1 MGEQGTSAVRCPWC
15 LKRMA
20 ATDEAC
26 PHCGRPV
33 ESGELRSLGG
43 GADPVPG
50 ARREGDAG
58 TELRPLGEGAVSEEE
73 ETAARMRGRGEAG
86 PEQGQPATPPT
97 PRPPT
102 PRRRLRLDA
111 MDERYRVE
119 PMEVA
124 PGQEPETSWV
134 YIRGIARADKLFAAV
149 LVILA
154 LKVLSSFMMFSVL
167 GIFLSGAILWGVLSL
182 QWWGYW
188 LAIIFSLLDLL
199 FALLMMASGMTS
211 AMQSGMIDLMLI
223 GAAWRAGAN
232 MFVVLVLYSRRQHF
246 G

>member
-1 MGEQGTSAVRCPWC
+1 MGERQTSALRCPWC

-20 ATDEAC
+20 ASDATC

-50 ARREGDAG
+50 AQREVDAG
-58 TELRPLGEGAVSEEE
+58 EEMRPLGEGADSTAEEA
-73 ETAARMRGRGEAG
+73 AARMRGRGEAG
-86 PEQGQPATPPT
+86 REQGQ
-97 PRPPT
+97 PPT
-102 PRRRLRLDA
+102 PRRRLRLED
-111 MDERYRVE
+111 MDQRYRVE
-119 PMEVA
+119 PMERA
-124 PGQEPETSWV
+124 PGQEPETSWA

-154 LKVLSSFMMFSVL
+154 LKVLSSFVMFSVI

-182 QWWGYW
+182 QWWGYL

-199 FALLMMASGMTS
+199 FALLVVAGGMTS
-211 AMQSGMIDLMLI
+211 AIQSGMIDLMLI
-223 GAAWRAGAN
+223 GAAWRMLAN
-232 MFVVLVLYSRRQHF
+232 MFVVLVLFTRRQHF

>member
-73 ETAARMRGRGEAG
+73 ERAARMRGRGEAG
-86 PEQGQPATPPT
+86 PEQGQPAT
-97 PRPPT
+97 PPT

-154 LKVLSSFMMFSVL
+154 LQVLVGFMAGSLFS
-167 GIFLSGAILWGVLSL
+167 AIIGGLIVWGVLSL

-188 LAIIFSLLDLL
+188 LALLGALVGLL
-199 FALLMMASGMTS
+199 VS
-211 AMQSGMIDLMLI
+211 
-223 GAAWRAGAN
+223 AAWAGIGMAAAIGTGTVGLGLIYFAVSAATN
-232 MFVVLVLYSRRQHF
+232 LFIALVLFTRRQHF

>member
-1 MGEQGTSAVRCPWC
+1 MGERQMSALRCPWC

-20 ATDEAC
+20 ASDATC

-50 ARREGDAG
+50 AQREVDRG
-58 TELRPLGEGAVSEEE
+58 EEMRPLGEGADSTAEEA
-73 ETAARMRGRGEAG
+73 AARMRGRGEAG
-86 PEQGQPATPPT
+86 RGQGQPATPP
-97 PRPPT
+97 P
-102 PRRRLRLDA
+102 PRRRLRLED
-111 MDERYRVE
+111 MDQRYRVE
-119 PMEVA
+119 PMAPA
-124 PGQEPETSWV
+124 PGQESETSWA

-154 LKVLSSFMMFSVL
+154 LKVLSSFVMFSVI

-182 QWWGYW
+182 QWWGY
-188 LAIIFSLLDLL
+188 LLGIIFSLLDLL
-199 FALLMMASGMTS
+199 FALLVVGIGMS
-211 AMQSGMIDLMLI
+211 AATQSGMIDLMLI
-223 GAAWRAGAN
+223 GAAWRTLAN
-232 MFVVLVLYSRRQHF
+232 MFVVVVLFTRRQHF